1 MASIEQIS
9 KAIDIAKREGEYE
22 VVLELAELLRQ
33 EVGKKGSGDAGFVE
47 NVLSGL
53 GAGAVG
59 MYESAALGGA
69 TLLEEEEELKARDKI
84 KRVAESFR
92 PEGGDKEALSYKLA
106 SGIGSI
112 GALLPTAFLGPAALP
127 VAGAIAGGAG
137 AGEASERAR
146 EFGATEEERSA
157 AALRGTAI
165 GLTEIA
171 PLGRIAKGLQIPGVQ
186 KVLDKLAPEDIS
198 GMGSRVRSAAA
209 TGVTEGAQEA
219 AAAIL
224 QNLNARGYDPEAE
237 LLNAGVLDEAT
248 IGGGAGAILQ
258 ALTDVLVKGRSRT
271 ADGGEA
277 PDITD
282 EEAVEI
288 AGLLPAP
295 SDDIVVS
302 PTGEAGT
309 RAQQEEASRARDEA
323 RREQEAEDQVAL
335 GDMPSA
341 DVRDRR
347 AQSEFERRQQ
357 EARDK
362 RGDTQEDLFAAELE
376 DAELAELEAIVADE
390 SSSAEDAEL
399 AEQILAGYGR
409 KKIAR
414 ERRKA
419 AEAADQEA
427 ISEQPDMVARAEE
440 EQLRDMDETAEIE
453 AMLAEDEA
461 QAARDAEEKRAIEQE
476 YAVLFEGTLDV
487 AEAEARDAAIAT
499 ENRAA
504 LAQLEAQV
512 KERKPKQTQQQ
523 QPLGGMQSRT
533 SAKRQGVTR
542 PATETGDESGLTT
555 AVDTERGR
563 DSVQDSPA
571 VVAGRETPEGARDT
585 APTDVA
591 GLDSPVEGTSPA
603 RAGEGTERGALT
615 LNQQDSVAA
624 GQVDF
629 ALSRDTAG
637 FPRGKNEEQ
646 QRKDYVAGF
655 RAGYKRSTNEV
666 QQPYGEVEGSDAF
679 QQGYFSGNR
688 ERSRPAAVETT
699 TPAVETTTPAVKPKA
714 KPKTDMQKKLE
725 AVGFTPSSTAE
736 APAAKTAP
744 PVRTINPDT
753 NKFRFNKS
761 DQFIGRHSALD
772 QDTAKLETLKDTDFP
787 RQVRK
792 DLTEGAKE
800 AQAQAKVV
808 QKYLNQFDTP
818 ADALINAVSEAGDPQ
833 SKKYRAYDE
842 TKETKPSGTLPTG
855 VDPLAE
861 NLQGTGGANA
871 QAVLS
876 WAKDNLSAET
886 NAQLDRQL
894 QVAKERATAAQKT
907 IDERGTK
914 AAEAQLVED
923 RKTRQE
929 QARNKKIEKASK
941 GKVQVIPDRK
951 KPKKKAE
958 KVVEET
964 PRAQRKLSKKE
975 QELATVAE
983 AVENVQGKAKT
994 ATKPPLTED
1003 MSPAQV
1009 SARVATD
1016 TVNFLAGG
1024 GKIDILN
1031 LELDPKVTVEAM
1043 ERLPKDVNALLKK
1056 GDLKGAL
1063 QSLAKSAKS
1072 KRVKQIARALA
1083 ENIGDTKIE
1092 LANEAAIKD
1101 RGYDIGDR
1109 SDVAGLFDPNINT
1122 VILNSNMPLTIH
1134 ALLHETTHAATINVL
1149 KNKSHPATKQL
1160 NKLYEDV
1167 KPYLDT
1173 AYGAKNLNE
1182 FVAEAFSNPD
1192 FQHKLAS
1199 INPKGQDI
1207 SALERFYRAVT
1218 NFVRRLIG
1226 MDTKPVGSA
1235 LDSADAAILTMLSPN
1250 INTIDAP
1257 AMNMVSTQDGVR
1269 KVMDD
1274 MTDIQKRVSAGSK
1287 RSFIEGATDF
1297 LNSGV
1302 KGTAKEVLLK
1312 LTGSQALGDVARNN
1326 GFGQLGI
1333 KLHAKFEEQRGAI
1346 ARADGKIEKVLEAYN
1361 KWAKKNV
1368 EQKQLLDNIIYSQEH
1383 GATIYQVDPTLTEA
1397 EAKKKYSGQTAL
1409 DDRNLFEVWKA
1420 NQEQWKK
1427 LGKGGRDQFT
1437 ALRAEY
1443 KRMHEDLISVIN
1455 REIDAIGDNTS
1466 SSTKAKIKKEMNER
1480 LLDSKTMDVYFP
1492 LIRQGNYKL
1501 SYSTRIADD
1510 NGNIRE
1516 EPVFLMFETKGERDS
1531 ALRTVQD
1538 DADTVEGTVESYNA
1552 DTRKSSWKSAPAG
1565 SFVADVLDVISASG
1579 QDKDAEMQEQVMRL
1593 FIESLPETSF
1603 AKSLQKRKNTL
1614 GYIQD
1619 AGLGMQVKGYD
1630 LGAQI
1635 EKMRYG
1641 GDIRA
1646 IERAIDEVYDKGAPK
1661 GVNEDTFGM
1670 VRDEMLERADFARRG
1685 AKNKDVEPY
1694 FQRANQ
1700 TAFIYTIGFNAS
1712 SALVNLSQI
1721 PLVVGPYLTS
1731 KFGAMESTAAL
1742 GRASK
1747 FVGASKISID
1757 EYYDIKEVST
1767 TDANGVVTRDDVY
1780 TLKPSQ
1786 EKKIRDTSA
1795 TKAEADAKIKHFN
1808 RMIPLVK
1815 MAKNRGQIHHS
1826 TIADQL
1832 GVNDVGRKKNKN
1844 PALRFLDGTSAL
1856 SAVMFN
1862 TAERFNRQTTVAAS
1876 YDLNLD
1882 KLDAMH
1888 KAEGDKKFYSAV
1900 QAKFIDVPSSS
1911 EARMELA
1918 AEEALYFAQETNGG
1932 SVLETAAGY
1941 SQQGIGRVAL
1951 MYKSYGLQ
1959 MYYTMLKSAKLASD
1973 NMFANDAEGK
1983 ELRNMAFKQML
1994 GIHMSALFFAGVQ
2007 GLPLYGAVTMIA
2019 DMFLDD
2025 EEDDART
2032 ITRKYLGEGWYKGAV
2047 TALTGT
2053 DVASRVSLSNLVLQ
2067 ENRFNKDPS
2076 LEESLGFYLGGPAL
2090 STGTRL
2096 KRAYDDLNS
2105 SEYGSFERGMESLMP
2120 AGITNLYRST
2130 VGRYARE
2137 GGIQSRRKD
2146 PIYDDMTV
2154 GDFAAQSLGFPP
2166 AEYTYRQEISAR
2178 NKGVEKAITSKR
2190 SMLTKKFYI
2199 AQRMGD
2205 HETMGEVLKDI
2216 IAHNNRHPT
2225 VAITP
2230 EQIMKSVKSHMATS
2244 AKMHNGVT
2252 VNPLMQHAIMVSNMQ
2267 YNKGY

>member
-9 KAIDIAKREGEYE
+9 RAIDLAYKDGDYE
-22 VVLELAELLRQ
+22 VVQELTLMLRQ

-112 GALLPTAFLGPAALP
+112 GALLPTALLGPAALP
-127 VAGAIAGGAG
+127 AAGVIAGGAG

-186 KVLDKLAPEDIS
+186 KVLDKLGPQAIS
-198 GMGSRVRSAAA
+198 GIGSRVRSAAA

-258 ALTDVLVKGRSRT
+258 ALTDVLVRGRART
-271 ADGGEA
+271 TDGGEA

-362 RGDTQEDLFAAELE
+362 RGDTQEDLFPVELE

-390 SSSAEDAEL
+390 NSSAEDAEL

-414 ERRKA
+414 ERKKA

-440 EQLRDMDETAEIE
+440 EQLRDMQETAEIE
-453 AMLAEDEA
+453 ALLAEDEA

-512 KERKPKQTQQQ
+512 KERGPKQTQQQ
-523 QPLGGMQSRT
+523 QPLGGMQSKT
-533 SAKRQGVTR
+533 AAKRQGVTR
-542 PATETGDESGLTT
+542 RAIETGDESGLTT
-555 AVDTERGR
+555 AVDTGRGR

-591 GLDSPVEGTSPA
+591 GLDSPVEGTSPT
-603 RAGEGTERGALT
+603 RAGERAKRGAL
-615 LNQQDSVAA
+615 
-624 GQVDF
+624 
-629 ALSRDTAG
+629 
-637 FPRGKNEEQ
+637 
-646 QRKDYVAGF
+646 
-655 RAGYKRSTNEV
+655 
-666 QQPYGEVEGSDAF
+666 
-679 QQGYFSGNR
+679 
-688 ERSRPAAVETT
+688 VETAMAT
-699 TPAVETTTPAVKPKA
+699 LMGKPPKA
-714 KPKTDMQKKLE
+714 KPKPTAPVDTSTQE
-725 AVGFTPSSTAE
+725 APTE

-753 NKFRFNKS
+753 NKFRFSKS
-761 DQFIGRHSALD
+761 DQFIGRHPALD
-772 QDTAKLETLKDTDFP
+772 QDTTKLETLKGTTFP

-833 SKKYRAYDE
+833 SKKYRTYDE
-842 TKETKPSGTLPTG
+842 AKETKPSGTLPTG

-886 NAQLDRQL
+886 NAQLDGQL

-923 RKTRQE
+923 RKARQE
-929 QARNKKIEKASK
+929 ESRNKKIEEASK
-941 GKVQVIPDRK
+941 GKVQVTPDRK

-964 PRAQRKLSKKE
+964 PRAQRKLSKEE

-983 AVENVQGKAKT
+983 AVEKVQGKAKT
-994 ATKPPLTED
+994 KPPITEE

-1009 SARVATD
+1009 SAKIAAD
-1016 TVNFLAGG
+1016 TQQFIAGG
-1024 GKIDILN
+1024 GKIDMLN
-1031 LELDPKVTVEAM
+1031 LELDPKEVAALVSDV
-1043 ERLPKDVNALLKK
+1043 PKDVNSLLKK

-1063 QSLAKSAKS
+1063 QSISKGASS
-1072 KRVKQIARALA
+1072 KRVKQIARALSQ
-1083 ENIGDTKIE
+1083 NLGD
-1092 LANEAAIKD
+1092 IKVEMRSNLEGVDD
-1101 RGYDIGDR
+1101 RVTV
-1109 SDVAGLFDPNINT
+1109 SSFDPNTNT
-1122 VILNSNMPLTIH
+1122 VMFDPSVPL
-1134 ALLHETTHAATINVL
+1134 TTHAVL
-1149 KNKSHPATKQL
+1149 HEVTHGAVANILNNKSHPATKQL
-1160 NKLYEDV
+1160 EKLYKDV
-1167 KPYLDT
+1167 MPYLDT
-1173 AYGAKNLNE
+1173 AYGAESLSE
-1182 FVAEAFSNPD
+1182 FVAEVFSNPD
-1192 FQHKLAS
+1192 FQRQLAS
-1199 INPKGQDI
+1199 INPKGEDI
-1207 SALERFYRAVT
+1207 SALQRFSRAVT

-1235 LDSADAAILTMLSPN
+1235 LDSADAAIMAMLSPN
-1250 INTIDAP
+1250 TETIDST
-1257 AMNMVSTQDGVR
+1257 AMDGVSTQDGVR

-1297 LNSGV
+1297 LNSDV

-1427 LGKGGRDQFT
+1427 LNKGGRDQFSE
-1437 ALRAEY
+1437 LRNTY

-1455 REIDAIGDNTS
+1455 REIDAIGDNTP

-1646 IERAIDEVYDKGAPK
+1646 VERAIDEVYDKGAPK
-1661 GVNEDTFGM
+1661 GVNEDTFGR

-1685 AKNKDVEPY
+1685 AKNKGTEPY

-1767 TDANGVVTRDDVY
+1767 TDKDGLVTRDDVY

-1862 TAERFNRQTTVAAS
+1862 AAERFNRQTTVAAS

-1888 KAEGDKKFYSAV
+1888 KAEGGKKFYSAV
-1900 QAKFIDVPSSS
+1900 QAKFVDVPSSS

-1959 MYYTMLKSAKLASD
+1959 MYYTMIKSAKLAAV
-1973 NMFANDAEGK
+1973 NMFAKDAEGK
-1983 ELRNMAFKQML
+1983 ELRNMALKQAMGVHL
-1994 GIHMSALFFAGVQ
+1994 SALFFAGVQ
-2007 GLPLYGAVTMIA
+2007 GLPLYGMVSMIWN
-2019 DMFLDD
+2019 MFLDN

-2053 DVASRVSLSNLVLQ
+2053 DVASRVSLSNLLLQ

-2096 KRAYDDLNS
+2096 KRAYDDFNS
-2105 SEYGSFERGMESLMP
+2105 DEYGSFERGMENLMP
-2120 AGITNLYRST
+2120 AGITNAYRST

-2137 GGIQSRRKD
+2137 GGIRSRRKD

-2154 GDFAAQSLGFPP
+2154 GDFAAQAFGFPP

-2178 NKGVEKAITSKR
+2178 NKGVEKAVTAKR
-2190 SMLTKKFYI
+2190 SMLTKKFYV

-2225 VAITP
+2225 VAVTP

>member
-1 MASIEQIS
+1 MASIEQLS
-9 KAIDIAKREGEYE
+9 KAIDLAYKDGEYE
-22 VVLELAELLRQ
+22 VVQELTLMLRQ
-33 EVGKKGSGDAGFVE
+33 EVAKQGSGDAGFVE

-112 GALLPTAFLGPAALP
+112 GALLPTALLGPAALP
-127 VAGAIAGGAG
+127 AAGVIAGGAG

-186 KVLDKLAPEDIS
+186 KVLDKLGPQAIS
-198 GMGSRVRSAAA
+198 GIGSRVRSAAA

-258 ALTDVLVKGRSRT
+258 ALTDVLVRGRART
-271 ADGGEA
+271 TDGGEA

-323 RREQEAEDQVAL
+323 RREQEAEAQIAL

-347 AQSEFERRQQ
+347 TQAEFERRQQ

-362 RGDTQEDLFAAELE
+362 RKDTQEDLFPAELE
-376 DAELAELEAIVADE
+376 DAELAELEAVIADE
-390 SSSAEDAEL
+390 NSSAEDVEL

-414 ERRKA
+414 ERKKA

-440 EQLRDMDETAEIE
+440 EQLRDMQETAEVE
-453 AMLAEDEA
+453 ALLAEDEA

-512 KERKPKQTQQQ
+512 KERTPKQTQQQ
-523 QPLGGMQSRT
+523 QPLGGMQSKT
-533 SAKRQGVTR
+533 AAKRQGVTR
-542 PATETGDESGLTT
+542 RAIETGDESGLTT
-555 AVDTERGR
+555 AVDTGRGR

-591 GLDSPVEGTSPA
+591 GLDSPVEGTSPT
-603 RAGEGTERGALT
+603 RAGERTKRGAL
-615 LNQQDSVAA
+615 
-624 GQVDF
+624 
-629 ALSRDTAG
+629 
-637 FPRGKNEEQ
+637 
-646 QRKDYVAGF
+646 
-655 RAGYKRSTNEV
+655 
-666 QQPYGEVEGSDAF
+666 
-679 QQGYFSGNR
+679 
-688 ERSRPAAVETT
+688 VETAMAT
-699 TPAVETTTPAVKPKA
+699 LMGKPPKVEAKP

-725 AVGFTPSSTAE
+725 AVGFTPSSTTE

-753 NKFRFNKS
+753 NKFRFSKS
-761 DQFIGRHSALD
+761 DQFIGRHPALD
-772 QDTAKLETLKDTDFP
+772 QDTAKLETLKGTTFP

-833 SKKYRAYDE
+833 SKKYRTYDE
-842 TKETKPSGTLPTG
+842 AKETKPSGTLPTG

-907 IDERGTK
+907 IDERSTK

-923 RKTRQE
+923 RKARQE
-929 QARNKKIEKASK
+929 ESRNKKIEEASK
-941 GKVQVIPDRK
+941 GKVQVTPDRK

-983 AVENVQGKAKT
+983 AVEKVQGKAKT

-1009 SARVATD
+1009 SARVAAD

-1043 ERLPKDVNALLKK
+1043 ERLPKDVSALLKK

-1083 ENIGDTKIE
+1083 ENTGDTKIE

-1101 RGYDIGDR
+1101 KGYDIGDR
-1109 SDVAGLFDPNINT
+1109 SDVAGLFDPKINT

-1160 NKLYEDV
+1160 NNLYEDV

-1274 MTDIQKRVSAGSK
+1274 MTDIQKRVSTGSK

-1302 KGTAKEVLLK
+1302 KGTAKEVFLK

-1346 ARADGKIEKVLEAYN
+1346 ARADGKIENVLEAYN

-1427 LGKGGRDQFT
+1427 LNKGGRDQFT

-1443 KRMHEDLISVIN
+1443 KRMHEDLIAVIN
-1455 REIDAIGDNTS
+1455 REIDAIGDNTPR
-1466 SSTKAKIKKEMNER
+1466 STKAKIKKEMNER

-1646 IERAIDEVYDKGAPK
+1646 IERAIDEVYDKGTPE

-1670 VRDEMLERADFARRG
+1670 VRDEMLNRADFARRG
-1685 AKNKDVEPY
+1685 AKNKGTEPY

-1844 PALRFLDGTSAL
+1844 RALRFLDGTSAL

-1862 TAERFNRQTTVAAS
+1862 AAERFNRQTTVAAS

-1900 QAKFIDVPSSS
+1900 QAKFVDVPSSS

-1983 ELRNMAFKQML
+1983 QLRNMAFKQML

-2096 KRAYDDLNS
+2096 KRAYDDFNS
-2105 SEYGSFERGMESLMP
+2105 SEYGSFERGMENLMP

-2154 GDFAAQSLGFPP
+2154 GDFAAQAFGFPP

-2225 VAITP
+2225 VAVTP
-2230 EQIMKSVKSHMATS
+2230 EQISKSVKSHMATS

-2252 VNPLMQHAIMVSNMQ
+2252 INPLMQHAIMVSNME

>member
-9 KAIDIAKREGEYE
+9 RAIDLAYKDGDYE
-22 VVLELAELLRQ
+22 VVQELTLMLRQ
-33 EVGKKGSGDAGFVE
+33 EVAKKDRGDAGFVE

-112 GALLPTAFLGPAALP
+112 GALLPTALLGPAALP
-127 VAGAIAGGAG
+127 VAGVIAGGAG

-186 KVLDKLAPEDIS
+186 KVLDKLGPQAIS

-224 QNLNARGYDPEAE
+224 QNLNARGYDAEAE

-258 ALTDVLVKGRSRT
+258 VFADTIAGRRGGRSVSTEGVERV
-271 ADGGEA
+271 D
-277 PDITD
+277 DKSD
-282 EEAVEI
+282 EQAIEEVF
-288 AGLLPAP
+288 GLPALP
-295 SDDIVVS
+295 KTVDIPMPDGSLRENVPIDD
-302 PTGEAGT
+302 PEAQAFL
-309 RAQQEEASRARDEA
+309 RAQKMQSEAETEQFEAEQGTAA
-323 RREQEAEDQVAL
+323 RR
-335 GDMPSA
+335 
-341 DVRDRR
+341 
-347 AQSEFERRQQ
+347 
-357 EARDK
+357 K
-362 RGDTQEDLFAAELE
+362 T
-376 DAELAELEAIVADE
+376 ELEAVREAQGRDQGLA
-390 SSSAEDAEL
+390 SLVKDDAAEQARRQTGDLFPLEKATAEREAARVTARGPDGMTDAEVDDAL
-399 AEQILAGYGR
+399 AEQ
-409 KKIAR
+409 
-414 ERRKA
+414 A
-419 AEAADQEA
+419 AEEERVARLEDDDQ
-427 ISEQPDMVARAEE
+427 IKEQPDMVARAED
-440 EQLRDMDETAEIE
+440 EQIRDMEETAEIE

-533 SAKRQGVTR
+533 AAKRQGVTR
-542 PATETGDESGLTT
+542 RAIETGDESGLTT
-555 AVDTERGR
+555 AVDTGRGR

-603 RAGEGTERGALT
+603 RAGEGTKRGALT
-615 LNQQDSVAA
+615 LKQQDSVAA

-655 RAGYKRSTNEV
+655 RAGYKRSANEV

-699 TPAVETTTPAVKPKA
+699 TPAVETTTPAVETTTPAVETTTPAVETTAPAVKPKA

-886 NAQLDRQL
+886 NVQLDRQL

-975 QELATVAE
+975 QELATIAE

-1016 TVNFLAGG
+1016 TANFLAGG

-1043 ERLPKDVNALLKK
+1043 ERLPKDVSALLKK

-1083 ENIGDTKIE
+1083 ENTGDTKIE

-1101 RGYDIGDR
+1101 KGYDIGDR
-1109 SDVAGLFDPNINT
+1109 SDVAGLFDPKINT

-1274 MTDIQKRVSAGSK
+1274 MTDIQKRVSTGSK

-1333 KLHAKFEEQRGAI
+1333 KLHAKFERTARG
-1346 ARADGKIEKVLEAYN
+1346 Y
-1361 KWAKKNV
+1361 
-1368 EQKQLLDNIIYSQEH
+1368 
-1383 GATIYQVDPTLTEA
+1383 
-1397 EAKKKYSGQTAL
+1397 
-1409 DDRNLFEVWKA
+1409 
-1420 NQEQWKK
+1420 
-1427 LGKGGRDQFT
+1427 
-1437 ALRAEY
+1437 
-1443 KRMHEDLISVIN
+1443 
-1455 REIDAIGDNTS
+1455 
-1466 SSTKAKIKKEMNER
+1466 
-1480 LLDSKTMDVYFP
+1480 
-1492 LIRQGNYKL
+1492 
-1501 SYSTRIADD
+1501 
-1510 NGNIRE
+1510 
-1516 EPVFLMFETKGERDS
+1516 
-1531 ALRTVQD
+1531 
-1538 DADTVEGTVESYNA
+1538 
-1552 DTRKSSWKSAPAG
+1552 RKS
-1565 SFVADVLDVISASG
+1565 
-1579 QDKDAEMQEQVMRL
+1579 
-1593 FIESLPETSF
+1593 
-1603 AKSLQKRKNTL
+1603 
-1614 GYIQD
+1614 
-1619 AGLGMQVKGYD
+1619 
-1630 LGAQI
+1630 
-1635 EKMRYG
+1635 
-1641 GDIRA
+1641 
-1646 IERAIDEVYDKGAPK
+1646 
-1661 GVNEDTFGM
+1661 
-1670 VRDEMLERADFARRG
+1670 
-1685 AKNKDVEPY
+1685 
-1694 FQRANQ
+1694 
-1700 TAFIYTIGFNAS
+1700 
-1712 SALVNLSQI
+1712 
-1721 PLVVGPYLTS
+1721 
-1731 KFGAMESTAAL
+1731 
-1742 GRASK
+1742 
-1747 FVGASKISID
+1747 
-1757 EYYDIKEVST
+1757 
-1767 TDANGVVTRDDVY
+1767 
-1780 TLKPSQ
+1780 
-1786 EKKIRDTSA
+1786 
-1795 TKAEADAKIKHFN
+1795 
-1808 RMIPLVK
+1808 
-1815 MAKNRGQIHHS
+1815 
-1826 TIADQL
+1826 
-1832 GVNDVGRKKNKN
+1832 
-1844 PALRFLDGTSAL
+1844 
-1856 SAVMFN
+1856 
-1862 TAERFNRQTTVAAS
+1862 
-1876 YDLNLD
+1876 
-1882 KLDAMH
+1882 
-1888 KAEGDKKFYSAV
+1888 
-1900 QAKFIDVPSSS
+1900 
-1911 EARMELA
+1911 
-1918 AEEALYFAQETNGG
+1918 
-1932 SVLETAAGY
+1932 
-1941 SQQGIGRVAL
+1941 
-1951 MYKSYGLQ
+1951 
-1959 MYYTMLKSAKLASD
+1959 
-1973 NMFANDAEGK
+1973 
-1983 ELRNMAFKQML
+1983 
-1994 GIHMSALFFAGVQ
+1994 
-2007 GLPLYGAVTMIA
+2007 
-2019 DMFLDD
+2019 
-2025 EEDDART
+2025 
-2032 ITRKYLGEGWYKGAV
+2032 GW
-2047 TALTGT
+2047 
-2053 DVASRVSLSNLVLQ
+2053 
-2067 ENRFNKDPS
+2067 
-2076 LEESLGFYLGGPAL
+2076 
-2090 STGTRL
+2090 
-2096 KRAYDDLNS
+2096 
-2105 SEYGSFERGMESLMP
+2105 
-2120 AGITNLYRST
+2120 
-2130 VGRYARE
+2130 
-2137 GGIQSRRKD
+2137 
-2146 PIYDDMTV
+2146 
-2154 GDFAAQSLGFPP
+2154 
-2166 AEYTYRQEISAR
+2166 
-2178 NKGVEKAITSKR
+2178 
-2190 SMLTKKFYI
+2190 
-2199 AQRMGD
+2199 
-2205 HETMGEVLKDI
+2205 
-2216 IAHNNRHPT
+2216 
-2225 VAITP
+2225 
-2230 EQIMKSVKSHMATS
+2230 
-2244 AKMHNGVT
+2244 
-2252 VNPLMQHAIMVSNMQ
+2252 
-2267 YNKGY
+2267 

>member
-9 KAIDIAKREGEYE
+9 RAIDLAYKDGDYE
-22 VVLELAELLRQ
+22 VVQELTLMLRQ
-33 EVGKKGSGDAGFVE
+33 EVAKKDRGDAGFVE

-69 TLLEEEEELKARDKI
+69 ALFEEEAEDKARDKI

-112 GALLPTAFLGPAALP
+112 GALLPTALLGPAALP
-127 VAGAIAGGAG
+127 VAGVIAGGAG

-186 KVLDKLAPEDIS
+186 KVLDKLGPQAIS

-390 SSSAEDAEL
+390 NSSAEDAEL

-427 ISEQPDMVARAEE
+427 ISEQPDMVARAED
-440 EQLRDMDETAEIE
+440 EQIRDMEETAEIE

-487 AEAEARDAAIAT
+487 AEAEARDAAVAT

-523 QPLGGMQSRT
+523 QPLGGMQSKT
-533 SAKRQGVTR
+533 AAKRQGVTR
-542 PATETGDESGLTT
+542 RAIETGDESGLTT

-603 RAGEGTERGALT
+603 RAGKGTKRGALARQKAT
-615 LNQQDSVAA
+615 AKAVAELKGIPVKEA
-624 GQVDF
+624 
-629 ALSRDTAG
+629 
-637 FPRGKNEEQ
+637 EQ
-646 QRKDYVAGF
+646 QVSGKQPDAQAKALLAQANIPVKGEAQVSVSPTVAQ
-655 RAGYKRSTNEV
+655 T
-666 QQPYGEVEGSDAF
+666 
-679 QQGYFSGNR
+679 
-688 ERSRPAAVETT
+688 
-699 TPAVETTTPAVKPKA
+699 VKKLTGKKLPTA
-714 KPKTDMQKKLE
+714 KTDMQKKPE
-725 AVGFTPSSTAE
+725 EVGFTPSSTAE

-753 NKFRFNKS
+753 NKFKFNKS

-772 QDTAKLETLKDTDFP
+772 QDTSKLETLKGTTFP

-800 AQAQAKVV
+800 TQAQAKVV

-833 SKKYRAYDE
+833 SKKYRVYDE
-842 TKETKPSGTLPTG
+842 AKETKPSGTLPTG

-975 QELATVAE
+975 QELATIAE

-994 ATKPPLTED
+994 ATTPPLAED

-1009 SARVATD
+1009 SARIATD

-1043 ERLPKDVNALLKK
+1043 ERLPKDVSALLKK

-1083 ENIGDTKIE
+1083 ENTGDTKIE

-1101 RGYDIGDR
+1101 KGYDIGDR
-1109 SDVAGLFDPNINT
+1109 SDVAGLFDPKINT

-1274 MTDIQKRVSAGSK
+1274 MTDIQKRVSTGSK

-1427 LGKGGRDQFT
+1427 LNKGGRDQFT

-1455 REIDAIGDNTS
+1455 REIDAIGDNTP

-1661 GVNEDTFGM
+1661 GVNGDTFGR

-1685 AKNKDVEPY
+1685 AKNKGTEPY

-1844 PALRFLDGTSAL
+1844 PALRFLDSTSAL

-1862 TAERFNRQTTVAAS
+1862 AAERFNRQTTVAAS

-1900 QAKFIDVPSSS
+1900 QAKFVDVPSSS

-1994 GIHMSALFFAGVQ
+1994 GTHMSALFFAGVQ

-2096 KRAYDDLNS
+2096 KRAYDDFNS

-2154 GDFAAQSLGFPP
+2154 GDFAAQAFGFPP

-2225 VAITP
+2225 VAVTP

>member
-1 MASIEQIS
+1 MATIQQLKDAVVRARAANDVESVQYLQEQIDKS
-9 KAIDIAKREGEYE
+9 TRRLEQTYGPLAK
-22 VVLELAELLRQ
+22 
-33 EVGKKGSGDAGFVE
+33 KDSDDAGFIE

-186 KVLDKLAPEDIS
+186 KVLDKLGPQAIS

-347 AQSEFERRQQ
+347 TQSEFERRQQ

-427 ISEQPDMVARAEE
+427 ISEQPDMVARAED
-440 EQLRDMDETAEIE
+440 EQTRDMVETAEIE

-523 QPLGGMQSRT
+523 QPLGGMQSKT
-533 SAKRQGVTR
+533 AAKRQGVTR
-542 PATETGDESGLTT
+542 RAIETGDESGLTT
-555 AVDTERGR
+555 AVDTGRGR

-603 RAGEGTERGALT
+603 GAGKGTKRGALARQKAAAKAVAELKNT
-615 LNQQDSVAA
+615 PVKEAKQQVS
-624 GQVDF
+624 
-629 ALSRDTAG
+629 
-637 FPRGKNEEQ
+637 GKQLDAQANI
-646 QRKDYVAGF
+646 
-655 RAGYKRSTNEV
+655 
-666 QQPYGEVEGSDAF
+666 PVEGEAQVTFVSPTVA
-679 QQGYFSGNR
+679 QT
-688 ERSRPAAVETT
+688 V
-699 TPAVETTTPAVKPKA
+699 
-714 KPKTDMQKKLE
+714 KKLT
-725 AVGFTPSSTAE
+725 GKKLPTAKTETKATVE

-744 PVRTINPDT
+744 PVRTLNPDT
-753 NKFRFNKS
+753 NKFKFKDSDRFITPHK
-761 DQFIGRHSALD
+761 ALD
-772 QDTAKLETLKDTDFP
+772 QDMQRLDTLAKTKFGPRRTDVDFTDAAIAG
-787 RQVRK
+787 R
-792 DLTEGAKE
+792 T
-800 AQAQAKVV
+800 QAKAVG
-808 QKYLNQFDTP
+808 KYLDQFDTP
-818 ADALINAVSEAGDPQ
+818 ADALINAVSEVSDPEN
-833 SKKYRAYDE
+833 KAYREPNEA
-842 TKETKPSGTLPTG
+842 KEKKPSGTLPTG
-855 VDPLAE
+855 KDPLAK
-861 NLQGTGGANA
+861 NLAGTGGANA

-886 NAQLDRQL
+886 NAQLDSRL
-894 QVAKERATAAQKT
+894 ESAKTRIAKSEKT

-929 QARNKKIEKASK
+929 QTRNKKIEEASK
-941 GKVQVIPDRK
+941 GKVQVTPDRK

-983 AVENVQGKAKT
+983 AVEKVQGKTKT
-994 ATKPPLTED
+994 KTPLTEE

-1009 SARVATD
+1009 SAKIAAD
-1016 TVNFLAGG
+1016 TQQFIAGG
-1024 GKIDILN
+1024 GKVDILN
-1031 LELDPKVTVEAM
+1031 LELDPEVTVEAM
-1043 ERLPKDVNALLKK
+1043 ERLPKDVSALLKK

-1083 ENIGDTKIE
+1083 ENTGDTKIE

-1101 RGYDIGDR
+1101 KGYDIGDR
-1109 SDVAGLFDPNINT
+1109 SDVAGLFDPKINT

-1173 AYGAKNLNE
+1173 AYGTENLNE

-1287 RSFIEGATDF
+1287 RAYIERATDF
-1297 LNSGV
+1297 LDNTRIEN
-1302 KGTAKEVLLK
+1302 TAKEVWLK

-1326 GFGQLGI
+1326 GYGQLGLD
-1333 KLHAKFEEQRGAI
+1333 LHAKFEEQRANI
-1346 ARADGKIEKVLEAYN
+1346 QKSDEKINKVLKAYN
-1361 KWAKKNV
+1361 KWANKNL
-1368 EQKQLLDNIIYSQEH
+1368 EQKQLLDNIIYSQAH

-1397 EAKKKYSGQTAL
+1397 EAKKKYSEQTAL

-1427 LGKGGRDQFT
+1427 LNKGGRDQFSE
-1437 ALRAEY
+1437 LRNTY
-1443 KRMHEDLISVIN
+1443 KRMHEDLVTVIN
-1455 REIDAIGDNTS
+1455 REIDEIGDGTDNAS
-1466 SSTKAKIKKEMNER
+1466 KVKLKKQMNER
-1480 LLDSKTMDVYFP
+1480 LIASNTMDVYFP
-1492 LIRQGNYKL
+1492 LVRQGNYKL
-1501 SYSTRIADD
+1501 AYTTRIPNKD
-1510 NGNIRE
+1510 GTFRE
-1516 EPVFLMFETKGERDS
+1516 ESVFLMFETEGARDS
-1531 ALRTVQD
+1531 AAKEVKNDAFTVTD
-1538 DADTVEGTVESYNA
+1538 TVESYDG
-1552 DTRKSSWKSAPAG
+1552 DTTPSSYRSPPAG
-1565 SFVADVLDVISASG
+1565 SFVADILDVISASG
-1579 QDKDAEMQEQVMRL
+1579 KDPKNEMQEQVMRL
-1593 FIESLPETSF
+1593 FIETLPETSF
-1603 AKSLQKRKNTL
+1603 AKSLQRRKNTL

-1635 EKMRYG
+1635 VKMRSG

-1646 IERAIDEVYDKGAPK
+1646 IEKAIDEVYSEGAPK
-1661 GVNEDTFGM
+1661 GVNKQTFKELKKEL
-1670 VRDEMLERADFARRG
+1670 DARAKFAREG
-1685 AKNKDVEPY
+1685 AKNKGTEPY

-1721 PLVVGPYLTS
+1721 PLVVAPYLTS

-1747 FVGASKISID
+1747 FVGASNISID

-1767 TDANGVVTRDDVY
+1767 TDKDGLVTRDDVY

-1795 TKAEADAKIKHFN
+1795 TKEKADAKIKHFN
-1808 RMIPLVK
+1808 RMIPIVK
-1815 MAKNRGQIHHS
+1815 LGRNRGQIHHS
-1826 TIADQL
+1826 TMADHL
-1832 GVNDVGRKKNKN
+1832 GMDDVGRQKNKN
-1844 PALRFLDGTSAL
+1844 RALRFLDYTSVL
-1856 SAVMFN
+1856 SAGMFN
-1862 TAERFNRQTTVAAS
+1862 AAERFNRQTTVVAS

-1888 KAEGDKKFYSAV
+1888 EAKGDKKFYSAA

-1918 AEEALYFAQETNGG
+1918 AKEALYFAQETNGG

-1959 MYYTMLKSAKLASD
+1959 MYYTMIKSGKLFID
-1973 NMFANDAEGK
+1973 NVGGKDAESK
-1983 ELRNMAFKQML
+1983 ELAAMAFKQAVGVHL
-1994 GIHMSALFFAGVQ
+1994 SALFFAGVQ

-2019 DMFLDD
+2019 NMFLDD

-2032 ITRKYLGEGWYKGAV
+2032 ITRKALGEGWYKGAL

-2053 DVASRVSLSNLVLQ
+2053 DVASRVGLSNLLLQ

-2096 KRAYDDLNS
+2096 KRAYDDFNS
-2105 SEYGSFERGMESLMP
+2105 DEYGSFERGMESLMP
-2120 AGITNLYRST
+2120 AGLTNLYRST

-2178 NKGVEKAITSKR
+2178 NKGIEKAITSKR

-2205 HETMGEVLKDI
+2205 HETMMEVLKDI
-2216 IAHNNRHPT
+2216 AAHNSRHPT
-2225 VAITP
+2225 VAISP
-2230 EQIMKSVKSHMATS
+2230 EQISKSVKSHMATS

-2252 VNPLMQHAIMVSNMQ
+2252 VNPIMQHAIMVSNMQ

>member
-127 VAGAIAGGAG
+127 VAGVIAGGAG

-198 GMGSRVRSAAA
+198 GISSRVRSAAA

-258 ALTDVLVKGRSRT
+258 VFADTIAGRRGGRSVST
-271 ADGGEA
+271 EGVEEVD
-277 PDITD
+277 DKSD
-282 EEAVEI
+282 EQAIEEVF
-288 AGLLPAP
+288 GLPALP
-295 SDDIVVS
+295 KTVDIPMPDGSLRENVPIDD
-302 PTGEAGT
+302 PEAQAFL
-309 RAQQEEASRARDEA
+309 RAQKMQSEAETGQFKAEQGTAA
-323 RREQEAEDQVAL
+323 RR
-335 GDMPSA
+335 
-341 DVRDRR
+341 
-347 AQSEFERRQQ
+347 
-357 EARDK
+357 K
-362 RGDTQEDLFAAELE
+362 T
-376 DAELAELEAIVADE
+376 ELEAVREAQGRDQGLASLVKDDAAEQARRQTGDLFPLEKATAEREAARVAARGPE
-390 SSSAEDAEL
+390 GMTDAEVDDAL
-399 AEQILAGYGR
+399 AEQ
-409 KKIAR
+409 
-414 ERRKA
+414 A
-419 AEAADQEA
+419 AEEERVARLEDDDQ
-427 ISEQPDMVARAEE
+427 IKEQPDMVARAED
-440 EQLRDMDETAEIE
+440 EQIRDMEETAEIE

-603 RAGEGTERGALT
+603 GAGKGTKRGALARQKAT
-615 LNQQDSVAA
+615 AKAVAELKGISVKEA
-624 GQVDF
+624 
-629 ALSRDTAG
+629 
-637 FPRGKNEEQ
+637 EQ
-646 QRKDYVAGF
+646 QVSGK
-655 RAGYKRSTNEV
+655 
-666 QQPYGEVEGSDAF
+666 QPDAQAKALLAQANIPVEGEAQSSVSPTVA
-679 QQGYFSGNR
+679 Q
-688 ERSRPAAVETT
+688 T
-699 TPAVETTTPAVKPKA
+699 VKKLTGKKLPTA
-714 KPKTDMQKKLE
+714 KTDMQNKLE

-753 NKFRFNKS
+753 NKFKFKDSDRFITPHK
-761 DQFIGRHSALD
+761 ALD
-772 QDTAKLETLKDTDFP
+772 QDMQRLDTLAKTKFGPRRTDVDFTDAAIAG
-787 RQVRK
+787 R
-792 DLTEGAKE
+792 T
-800 AQAQAKVV
+800 QAKAVG
-808 QKYLNQFDTP
+808 KYLDQFDTP
-818 ADALINAVSEAGDPQ
+818 ADALINAVSEVSDPEN
-833 SKKYRAYDE
+833 KAYREPNEA
-842 TKETKPSGTLPTG
+842 KEKKPSGTLPTG
-855 VDPLAE
+855 KDPLAK
-861 NLQGTGGANA
+861 NLAGTGGANA

-886 NAQLDRQL
+886 NAQLDSRL
-894 QVAKERATAAQKT
+894 ESAKTRIAKSEKT

-1009 SARVATD
+1009 SARVAAD

-1043 ERLPKDVNALLKK
+1043 ERLPKDVSALLKK

-1083 ENIGDTKIE
+1083 ENTGDTKIE

-1101 RGYDIGDR
+1101 KGYDIGDR
-1109 SDVAGLFDPNINT
+1109 SDVAGLFDPKINT

-1269 KVMDD
+1269 KIMDD

-1287 RSFIEGATDF
+1287 GSFIEGATDF

-1427 LGKGGRDQFT
+1427 LNKGGRDQFT

-1455 REIDAIGDNTS
+1455 REIDAIGDNTP

-1579 QDKDAEMQEQVMRL
+1579 QDTDAKMQEQVMRL

-1670 VRDEMLERADFARRG
+1670 VRDEMLKRADFARRG

-1786 EKKIRDTSA
+1786 EKKIRDTSVD
-1795 TKAEADAKIKHFN
+1795 KEKADAKIEHFN
-1808 RMIPLVK
+1808 RMIPIVK

-1832 GVNDVGRKKNKN
+1832 GVNDVGRQKNKN
-1844 PALRFLDGTSAL
+1844 RALRFLDGTSAL

-1862 TAERFNRQTTVAAS
+1862 AAERFNRQTTVVAS
-1876 YDLNLD
+1876 YDLTLD

-1888 KAEGDKKFYSAV
+1888 EAKGDKKFYSAS

-1911 EARMELA
+1911 EARMDLA

-2230 EQIMKSVKSHMATS
+2230 EQISKSVKSHMATS

>member
-1 MASIEQIS
+1 MATLKELDFALGNARAARDAEAVRILSEE
-9 KAIDIAKREGEYE
+9 IAKVERQYPQLRAAMERE
-22 VVLELAELLRQ
+22 
-33 EVGKKGSGDAGFVE
+33 GSGDAGFVE

-112 GALLPTAFLGPAALP
+112 GALLPTALLGPAALP
-127 VAGAIAGGAG
+127 AAGVIAGGAG

-186 KVLDKLAPEDIS
+186 KVLDKLGPQAIS
-198 GMGSRVRSAAA
+198 GIGSRVRSAAA

-258 ALTDVLVKGRSRT
+258 ALTDVLVRGRART
-271 ADGGEA
+271 TDGGEA

-323 RREQEAEDQVAL
+323 RREQEAEDRVAL

-347 AQSEFERRQQ
+347 TQSEFERRQQ

-362 RGDTQEDLFAAELE
+362 RKDTQEDLFPAELE

-390 SSSAEDAEL
+390 NSSAEDAEL

-414 ERRKA
+414 ERKKA

-440 EQLRDMDETAEIE
+440 EQLRDMQETAEIE
-453 AMLAEDEA
+453 ALLAEDEA

-512 KERKPKQTQQQ
+512 KERGPKQTQQQ
-523 QPLGGMQSRT
+523 QPLGGMQSKT
-533 SAKRQGVTR
+533 AAKRQGVTR
-542 PATETGDESGLTT
+542 RAIETGDESGLTT
-555 AVDTERGR
+555 AVDTGRGR

-571 VVAGRETPEGARDT
+571 VVAGRETPEGARDI

-591 GLDSPVEGTSPA
+591 GLDSPVEGTSPT
-603 RAGEGTERGALT
+603 RAGERAKRGAL
-615 LNQQDSVAA
+615 
-624 GQVDF
+624 
-629 ALSRDTAG
+629 
-637 FPRGKNEEQ
+637 
-646 QRKDYVAGF
+646 
-655 RAGYKRSTNEV
+655 
-666 QQPYGEVEGSDAF
+666 
-679 QQGYFSGNR
+679 
-688 ERSRPAAVETT
+688 VETAMAT
-699 TPAVETTTPAVKPKA
+699 LMGKPPKAKA
-714 KPKTDMQKKLE
+714 KPKPTAPVD
-725 AVGFTPSSTAE
+725 TSTQE
-736 APAAKTAP
+736 APTEAPSAKTAP
-744 PVRTINPDT
+744 PVRTINPST
-753 NKFRFNKS
+753 NKFRFKNS
-761 DQFIGRHSALD
+761 NRFITPHKALD
-772 QDTAKLETLKDTDFP
+772 QDMQRLDTLAKTKFGQRRTDVDFTDAAIAG
-787 RQVRK
+787 R
-792 DLTEGAKE
+792 T
-800 AQAQAKVV
+800 QAKAVG
-808 QKYLNQFDTP
+808 KYLNQFDTP
-818 ADALINAVSEAGDPQ
+818 ADALINAVSEVSDPENKAY
-833 SKKYRAYDE
+833 KKPNEANE
-842 TKETKPSGTLPTG
+842 KEPSGTLPIG
-855 VDPLAE
+855 EDPLAE
-861 NLQGTGGANA
+861 NLAGTGGANA
-871 QAVLS
+871 QAVLT
-876 WAKDNLSAET
+876 WVKDNLSAET
-886 NAQLDRQL
+886 NAQLDSRL
-894 QVAKERATAAQKT
+894 ESAKTRMTKSEKT

-923 RKTRQE
+923 RKARQE
-929 QARNKKIEKASK
+929 ESRNKKIEEASK
-941 GKVQVIPDRK
+941 GKVQVTPARK

-964 PRAQRKLSKKE
+964 PRAQRKLSKEE

-983 AVENVQGKAKT
+983 AVEKVQGKAKT
-994 ATKPPLTED
+994 KPPFTEE
-1003 MSPAQV
+1003 MPRAQLR
-1009 SARVATD
+1009 AKIAAD
-1016 TVNFLAGG
+1016 TQQFIAGG

-1031 LELDPKVTVEAM
+1031 LELSPKEVSALVSDV
-1043 ERLPKDVNALLKK
+1043 PKDVNALLKK

-1063 QSLAKSAKS
+1063 QSIAKGASS
-1072 KRVKQIARALA
+1072 NRVKQIARALSQ
-1083 ENIGDTKIE
+1083 NLGD
-1092 LANEAAIKD
+1092 IKVEMRSNLEGFDD
-1101 RGYDIGDR
+1101 RVTV
-1109 SDVAGLFDPNINT
+1109 SSFDPNTNT
-1122 VILNSNMPLTIH
+1122 VMFDPSVPL
-1134 ALLHETTHAATINVL
+1134 TTHAVL
-1149 KNKSHPATKQL
+1149 HEVTHGAVANILNNKSHPATKQL
-1160 NKLYEDV
+1160 EKLYKDV
-1167 KPYLDT
+1167 MPYLDT
-1173 AYGAKNLNE
+1173 AYGAESVSE
-1182 FVAEAFSNPD
+1182 FVAEVFSNPD
-1192 FQHKLAS
+1192 FQHQLAA
-1199 INPKGQDI
+1199 INPKGEDI
-1207 SALERFYRAVT
+1207 SALQRFFRAVT

-1235 LDSADAAILTMLSPN
+1235 LDSADAAIMAMLSPN
-1250 INTIDAP
+1250 TETIDST
-1257 AMNMVSTQDGVR
+1257 AMDGVSTQDGVR

-1274 MTDIQKRVSAGSK
+1274 MTDIQKRVSSGSK
-1287 RSFIEGATDF
+1287 RTYIESATDF
-1297 LNSGV
+1297 LGNTRIEN
-1302 KGTAKEVLLK
+1302 TAKEVWLK

-1326 GFGQLGI
+1326 GYGQLGLD
-1333 KLHAKFEEQRGAI
+1333 LHAKFEEQRANI
-1346 ARADGKIEKVLEAYN
+1346 QKSDEKINKVLKAYN
-1361 KWAKKNV
+1361 KWAKKNL

-1427 LGKGGRDQFT
+1427 LNKGGRDQFSE
-1437 ALRAEY
+1437 LRNTY
-1443 KRMHEDLISVIN
+1443 KRMHEDLVTVIN
-1455 REIDAIGDNTS
+1455 REIDEIGDGKDNAS
-1466 SSTKAKIKKEMNER
+1466 KVKLKKQMNER
-1480 LLDSKTMDVYFP
+1480 LIASNTMDVYFP
-1492 LIRQGNYKL
+1492 LVRQGNYKL
-1501 SYSTRIADD
+1501 AYTTRIPNKD
-1510 NGNIRE
+1510 GTFRE
-1516 EPVFLMFETKGERDS
+1516 EAVFLMFETEGARDS
-1531 ALRTVQD
+1531 AAKEVKSDALTVTD
-1538 DADTVEGTVESYNA
+1538 TVESYDG
-1552 DTRKSSWKSAPAG
+1552 DTTPSSYRSPPAG
-1565 SFVADVLDVISASG
+1565 SFVADILDVISASG
-1579 QDKDAEMQEQVMRL
+1579 KDPKNEMQEQVMRL
-1593 FIESLPETSF
+1593 FIETLPETSF
-1603 AKSLQKRKNTL
+1603 AKSLQRRKNTL

-1635 EKMRYG
+1635 VKMRSG

-1646 IERAIDEVYDKGAPK
+1646 IEKAIDEVYSEGAPK
-1661 GVNEDTFGM
+1661 GVNKQTFKELKKEL
-1670 VRDEMLERADFARRG
+1670 DARAKFAREG
-1685 AKNKDVEPY
+1685 AKNKGTEPY

-1721 PLVVGPYLTS
+1721 PLVVAPYLTS

-1747 FVGASKISID
+1747 FVGSSNISID

-1767 TDANGVVTRDDVY
+1767 TDKDGLVTREDVY

-1786 EKKIRDTSA
+1786 EKKIRDTSVD
-1795 TKAEADAKIKHFN
+1795 KEKADAKIKHFN
-1808 RMIPLVK
+1808 RMIPIVK
-1815 MAKNRGQIHHS
+1815 LGRNRGQIHHS
-1826 TIADQL
+1826 TMADHL
-1832 GVNDVGRKKNKN
+1832 GVDDVGRQKNKN
-1844 PALRFLDGTSAL
+1844 RALRFLDYTSVL
-1856 SAVMFN
+1856 SAGMFN
-1862 TAERFNRQTTVAAS
+1862 AAERFNRQTTVVAS
-1876 YDLNLD
+1876 YDLTLD

-1888 KAEGDKKFYSAV
+1888 EAKGDKKFYSAA

-1911 EARMELA
+1911 EARMDLA
-1918 AEEALYFAQETNGG
+1918 AKEALYFAQETNGG

-1959 MYYTMLKSAKLASD
+1959 MYYTMLKSGKLFVK
-1973 NMFANDAEGK
+1973 NVGGKDAESK
-1983 ELRNMAFKQML
+1983 ELAAMAFKQAVGVHL
-1994 GIHMSALFFAGVQ
+1994 SALFFAGVQ
-2007 GLPLYGAVTMIA
+2007 GLPLYGMVSMIA
-2019 DMFLDD
+2019 NMFLDD

-2032 ITRKYLGEGWYKGAV
+2032 ITRKYLGEGWYKGAL

-2053 DVASRVSLSNLVLQ
+2053 DVASRVSLGNLLLQ

-2096 KRAYDDLNS
+2096 KRAYDDFNS
-2105 SEYGSFERGMESLMP
+2105 DEYGSFERGMESLMP
-2120 AGITNLYRST
+2120 AGLTNLYRST

-2154 GDFAAQSLGFPP
+2154 GDFAAQALGFPP

-2199 AQRMGD
+2199 AARMGD
-2205 HETMGEVLKDI
+2205 HETMTEVMQDI
-2216 IAHNNRHPT
+2216 SDHNYRHPT
-2225 VAITP
+2225 AGITP
-2230 EQIMKSVKSHMATS
+2230 EQIIKSVKSHMATS

-2252 VNPLMQHAIMVSNMQ
+2252 VNPIMQYAIMRSNME
-2267 YNKGY
+2267 YNKGD

>member
-1 MASIEQIS
+1 MTDA
-9 KAIDIAKREGEYE
+9 E
-22 VVLELAELLRQ
+22 VDDALAEQ
-33 EVGKKGSGDAGFVE
+33 
-47 NVLSGL
+47 
-53 GAGAVG
+53 
-59 MYESAALGGA
+59 AA
-69 TLLEEEEELKARDKI
+69 
-84 KRVAESFR
+84 
-92 PEGGDKEALSYKLA
+92 
-106 SGIGSI
+106 
-112 GALLPTAFLGPAALP
+112 
-127 VAGAIAGGAG
+127 
-137 AGEASERAR
+137 
-146 EFGATEEERSA
+146 EEER
-157 AALRGTAI
+157 
-165 GLTEIA
+165 
-171 PLGRIAKGLQIPGVQ
+171 V
-186 KVLDKLAPEDIS
+186 
-198 GMGSRVRSAAA
+198 
-209 TGVTEGAQEA
+209 
-219 AAAIL
+219 
-224 QNLNARGYDPEAE
+224 AR
-237 LLNAGVLDEAT
+237 
-248 IGGGAGAILQ
+248 
-258 ALTDVLVKGRSRT
+258 
-271 ADGGEA
+271 
-277 PDITD
+277 
-282 EEAVEI
+282 
-288 AGLLPAP
+288 
-295 SDDIVVS
+295 
-302 PTGEAGT
+302 
-309 RAQQEEASRARDEA
+309 
-323 RREQEAEDQVAL
+323 
-335 GDMPSA
+335 
-341 DVRDRR
+341 
-347 AQSEFERRQQ
+347 
-357 EARDK
+357 
-362 RGDTQEDLFAAELE
+362 LE
-376 DAELAELEAIVADE
+376 DAD
-390 SSSAEDAEL
+390 
-399 AEQILAGYGR
+399 QI
-409 KKIAR
+409 K
-414 ERRKA
+414 
-419 AEAADQEA
+419 
-427 ISEQPDMVARAEE
+427 EQPDMVARAED
-440 EQLRDMDETAEIE
+440 EQIRDMEETAEIE

-512 KERKPKQTQQQ
+512 KERGPKQTQQQ
-523 QPLGGMQSRT
+523 QPLGGMQSKT
-533 SAKRQGVTR
+533 AAKRQGVTR
-542 PATETGDESGLTT
+542 RAIETGDESGLTT
-555 AVDTERGR
+555 AVDTGRGR

-591 GLDSPVEGTSPA
+591 GLDSPVEGTSPT
-603 RAGEGTERGALT
+603 RAGERAKRGAL
-615 LNQQDSVAA
+615 
-624 GQVDF
+624 
-629 ALSRDTAG
+629 
-637 FPRGKNEEQ
+637 
-646 QRKDYVAGF
+646 
-655 RAGYKRSTNEV
+655 
-666 QQPYGEVEGSDAF
+666 
-679 QQGYFSGNR
+679 
-688 ERSRPAAVETT
+688 VETAMAT
-699 TPAVETTTPAVKPKA
+699 LMGKPPKAKA
-714 KPKTDMQKKLE
+714 KPKPTAPVDTSTQE
-725 AVGFTPSSTAE
+725 APTE

-753 NKFRFNKS
+753 NKFKFSKS
-761 DQFIGRHSALD
+761 DQFIGRHPALD
-772 QDTAKLETLKDTDFP
+772 QDITKLETLKGTTFP

-792 DLTEGAKE
+792 DLTEGAKK

-833 SKKYRAYDE
+833 SKKYRTYDE
-842 TKETKPSGTLPTG
+842 TQETKPSGTLPTG

-871 QAVLS
+871 QGVLS

-886 NAQLDRQL
+886 NTQLDRRL
-894 QVAKERATAAQKT
+894 QVAKEKAKEAQKT

-914 AAEAQLVED
+914 AAEAKLVED
-923 RKTRQE
+923 RKARQE
-929 QARNKKIEKASK
+929 ESRNKKIEEASK
-941 GKVQVIPDRK
+941 GKVQVTPDRK

-964 PRAQRKLSKKE
+964 PRAQRKLSKEE

-983 AVENVQGKAKT
+983 AVEKVQGKAKT
-994 ATKPPLTED
+994 KPPITEE

-1009 SARVATD
+1009 SAKIAAD
-1016 TVNFLAGG
+1016 TQQFIAGG

-1031 LELDPKVTVEAM
+1031 LELDPKEVAALVSDV
-1043 ERLPKDVNALLKK
+1043 PKDVNSLLKK

-1063 QSLAKSAKS
+1063 QSISKGASS
-1072 KRVKQIARALA
+1072 KRVKQIARALSQ
-1083 ENIGDTKIE
+1083 NLGD
-1092 LANEAAIKD
+1092 IKVEMRSNLEGFDD
-1101 RGYDIGDR
+1101 RVTV
-1109 SDVAGLFDPNINT
+1109 SSFDPNTNT
-1122 VILNSNMPLTIH
+1122 VMFDPSVPL
-1134 ALLHETTHAATINVL
+1134 TTHAVL
-1149 KNKSHPATKQL
+1149 HEVTHGAVANILNNKSHPATKQL
-1160 NKLYEDV
+1160 EKLYKDV
-1167 KPYLDT
+1167 MPYLDT
-1173 AYGAKNLNE
+1173 AYGAESLSE
-1182 FVAEAFSNPD
+1182 FVAEVFSNPD
-1192 FQHKLAS
+1192 FQHQLAS
-1199 INPKGQDI
+1199 INPKGEDI

-1235 LDSADAAILTMLSPN
+1235 LDSADAAIMATLSPN
-1250 INTIDAP
+1250 TETIDST

-1274 MTDIQKRVSAGSK
+1274 MTDIQKRVSSGSK

-1297 LNSGV
+1297 LNSDV
-1302 KGTAKEVLLK
+1302 KGTAKTVFLK

-1326 GFGQLGI
+1326 GYGQLGI
-1333 KLHAKFEEQRGAI
+1333 NLHTKFEEQRAGI
-1346 ARADGKIEKVLEAYN
+1346 QKADEKINKVLESYDA
-1361 KWAKKNV
+1361 WAKKNV

-1427 LGKGGRDQFT
+1427 LNKGGRDQFSE
-1437 ALRAEY
+1437 LRNTY
-1443 KRMHEDLISVIN
+1443 KRMHEALVAVIN
-1455 REIDAIGDNTS
+1455 REIDEIGDNAS

-1492 LIRQGNYKL
+1492 LVRQGNYKL
-1501 SYSTRIADD
+1501 SYSTRVADD

-1538 DADTVEGTVESYNA
+1538 DTDTVKGTVESYNA
-1552 DTRKSSWKSAPAG
+1552 DTRKSSWKNAPAG
-1565 SFVADVLDVISASG
+1565 SFVADILDVISASG
-1579 QDKDAEMQEQVMRL
+1579 QDKDAAMQEQVMRL

-1619 AGLGMQVKGYD
+1619 ARLGMQVKGYD

-1635 EKMRYG
+1635 KKMRYG

-1661 GVNEDTFGM
+1661 GVTADTFGR
-1670 VRDEMLERADFARRG
+1670 VKDEMLNRADFARRG
-1685 AKNKDVEPY
+1685 AKNKGTEPY

-1767 TDANGVVTRDDVY
+1767 TDKDGLVTREDVY

-1808 RMIPLVK
+1808 RMMPLVK

-1832 GVNDVGRKKNKN
+1832 GVNDVGRQKNKN
-1844 PALRFLDGTSAL
+1844 RALRFLDGTSAL

-1862 TAERFNRQTTVAAS
+1862 AAERFNRQTTVAAS

-1888 KAEGDKKFYSAV
+1888 EAKGDKKFYSAV
-1900 QAKFIDVPSSS
+1900 QAKFVDVPSSS

-1959 MYYTMLKSAKLASD
+1959 MYYTMLKSGKLFID
-1973 NMFANDAEGK
+1973 NVGGKDAESK
-1983 ELRNMAFKQML
+1983 ELAAMAFKQAVGVHL
-1994 GIHMSALFFAGVQ
+1994 SALFFAGVQ
-2007 GLPLYGAVTMIA
+2007 GLPLYGMVSMIA
-2019 DMFLDD
+2019 NMFLDD

-2053 DVASRVSLSNLVLQ
+2053 DVASRVSLGNLLLQ

-2096 KRAYDDLNS
+2096 KRAYDDFNS
-2105 SEYGSFERGMESLMP
+2105 DEYGSFERGMESLMP
-2120 AGITNLYRST
+2120 AGLTNVYRST

-2154 GDFAAQSLGFPP
+2154 GDFAAQALGFPP

-2178 NKGVEKAITSKR
+2178 NKGVEKAVTSKR

-2205 HETMGEVLKDI
+2205 HETMGEALKDI
-2216 IAHNNRHPT
+2216 ITHNNRHPT
-2225 VAITP
+2225 AAITP
-2230 EQIMKSVKSHMATS
+2230 EQISKSVKSHMATS

-2252 VNPLMQHAIMVSNMQ
+2252 VNPIMQHAIMVSNME

>member
-69 TLLEEEEELKARDKI
+69 TLFEEEAEDKARDKI

-112 GALLPTAFLGPAALP
+112 GALLPTALLGPAALP
-127 VAGAIAGGAG
+127 AAGVIAGGAG

-186 KVLDKLAPEDIS
+186 KVLDKLGPQAIS

-258 ALTDVLVKGRSRT
+258 VFADTIAGRRGGRSVST
-271 ADGGEA
+271 EGAEGVD
-277 PDITD
+277 DKSD
-282 EEAVEI
+282 EQAIEEVF
-288 AGLLPAP
+288 GLPALP
-295 SDDIVVS
+295 KTVDIPMPDGSLRENVPIDD
-302 PTGEAGT
+302 PEAQAFL
-309 RAQQEEASRARDEA
+309 RAQKMQSEAETEQFEAEQGTAA
-323 RREQEAEDQVAL
+323 RR
-335 GDMPSA
+335 
-341 DVRDRR
+341 
-347 AQSEFERRQQ
+347 
-357 EARDK
+357 K
-362 RGDTQEDLFAAELE
+362 T
-376 DAELAELEAIVADE
+376 ELEAVREAQGRDQGLASLVKDDAAEQARRQTGDLFPLEKATAEREAARVAARGPDGMT
-390 SSSAEDAEL
+390 DAEVDDAL
-399 AEQILAGYGR
+399 AEQ
-409 KKIAR
+409 
-414 ERRKA
+414 A
-419 AEAADQEA
+419 AEEERVARLEDDDQ
-427 ISEQPDMVARAEE
+427 IKEQPDMVARAED
-440 EQLRDMDETAEIE
+440 EQIRDMEETAEIE

-512 KERKPKQTQQQ
+512 KERGPKQTQQQ
-523 QPLGGMQSRT
+523 QPLGGMQSKT
-533 SAKRQGVTR
+533 AAKRQGVTR
-542 PATETGDESGLTT
+542 RAIETGDESGLTT
-555 AVDTERGR
+555 AVDTGRGR

-591 GLDSPVEGTSPA
+591 GLDSPVEGTSPT
-603 RAGEGTERGALT
+603 RAGERAKRGAL
-615 LNQQDSVAA
+615 
-624 GQVDF
+624 
-629 ALSRDTAG
+629 
-637 FPRGKNEEQ
+637 
-646 QRKDYVAGF
+646 
-655 RAGYKRSTNEV
+655 
-666 QQPYGEVEGSDAF
+666 
-679 QQGYFSGNR
+679 
-688 ERSRPAAVETT
+688 VETAMAT
-699 TPAVETTTPAVKPKA
+699 LMGKPPKAKA
-714 KPKTDMQKKLE
+714 KPKPTAPVDTSTQE
-725 AVGFTPSSTAE
+725 APTE

-753 NKFRFNKS
+753 NKFRFSKS
-761 DQFIGRHSALD
+761 DQFIGRHPALD
-772 QDTAKLETLKDTDFP
+772 QDTTKLETLKGTTFP

-792 DLTEGAKE
+792 DLTEGAKK

-833 SKKYRAYDE
+833 SKKYRTYDE
-842 TKETKPSGTLPTG
+842 TQETKPSGTLPTG

-871 QAVLS
+871 QVVLS

-886 NAQLDRQL
+886 NTQLDRRL

-907 IDERGTK
+907 IDERSTK

-923 RKTRQE
+923 RKARQE
-929 QARNKKIEKASK
+929 ESRNKKIEEASK
-941 GKVQVIPDRK
+941 GKVQVTPDRK

-964 PRAQRKLSKKE
+964 PRAQRKLSKEE

-983 AVENVQGKAKT
+983 AVEKVQGKAKT
-994 ATKPPLTED
+994 KPPITEE

-1009 SARVATD
+1009 SAKIAAD
-1016 TVNFLAGG
+1016 TQQFIAGG
-1024 GKIDILN
+1024 GKIDMLN
-1031 LELDPKVTVEAM
+1031 LELSPKEVSALVSDV
-1043 ERLPKDVNALLKK
+1043 PKDVNSLLKK

-1063 QSLAKSAKS
+1063 QSLAKSTKS
-1072 KRVKQIARALA
+1072 KRVKQIARALSQ
-1083 ENIGDTKIE
+1083 NLGD
-1092 LANEAAIKD
+1092 IKVEMRSNLEGVDD
-1101 RGYDIGDR
+1101 RVTV
-1109 SDVAGLFDPNINT
+1109 SSFDPNTNT
-1122 VILNSNMPLTIH
+1122 VMFDPSVPL
-1134 ALLHETTHAATINVL
+1134 TTHAVL
-1149 KNKSHPATKQL
+1149 HEVTHGAVANILNNKSHPATKQL
-1160 NKLYEDV
+1160 EKLYKDV
-1167 KPYLDT
+1167 MPYLDT
-1173 AYGAKNLNE
+1173 AYGAESLSE
-1182 FVAEAFSNPD
+1182 FVAEVFSNPD
-1192 FQHKLAS
+1192 FQHQLAS
-1199 INPKGQDI
+1199 INPKGEDI

-1218 NFVRRLIG
+1218 NFVRRIIG

-1235 LDSADAAILTMLSPN
+1235 LDSADAAIMAMLSPN
-1250 INTIDAP
+1250 TETIDST
-1257 AMNMVSTQDGVR
+1257 AMDGVSTQDGVR

-1297 LNSGV
+1297 LNSDV

-1427 LGKGGRDQFT
+1427 LNKGGRDQFSE
-1437 ALRAEY
+1437 LRNTY

-1455 REIDAIGDNTS
+1455 REIDAIGDNTP

-1646 IERAIDEVYDKGAPK
+1646 VERAIDEVYDKGAPK
-1661 GVNEDTFGM
+1661 GVNEDTFGR

-1685 AKNKDVEPY
+1685 AKNKGTEPY

-1786 EKKIRDTSA
+1786 EKKILDTSA

-1862 TAERFNRQTTVAAS
+1862 AAERFNRQTTVAAS

-1973 NMFANDAEGK
+1973 NMFAKDAEGK
-1983 ELRNMAFKQML
+1983 ELRNMAFKQAMGVHL
-1994 GIHMSALFFAGVQ
+1994 SALFFAGVQ
-2007 GLPLYGAVTMIA
+2007 GLPIYGMATMIA
-2019 DMFLDD
+2019 NMFLDD

-2053 DVASRVSLSNLVLQ
+2053 DVASRVSLSNLLLQ

-2096 KRAYDDLNS
+2096 KRAYDDFNS
-2105 SEYGSFERGMESLMP
+2105 SEYGSFERGMENLMP

-2137 GGIQSRRKD
+2137 GGIRSRRKD

-2154 GDFAAQSLGFPP
+2154 GDFAAQAFGFPP

-2178 NKGVEKAITSKR
+2178 NKGVEKAVTAKR

-2225 VAITP
+2225 VAVTP

>member
-1 MASIEQIS
+1 MASIEQLS
-9 KAIDIAKREGEYE
+9 KAIDLAYKDGEYE
-22 VVLELAELLRQ
+22 VVQELTLMLRQ
-33 EVGKKGSGDAGFVE
+33 EVAKQGSGDAGFVE

-69 TLLEEEEELKARDKI
+69 TLFEEEAEDKARDKI

-92 PEGGDKEALSYKLA
+92 PDGGDKESLTYKLA

-112 GALLPTAFLGPAALP
+112 GALLPTALLGPAALP
-127 VAGAIAGGAG
+127 AAGVIAGGAG

-186 KVLDKLAPEDIS
+186 KVLDKLGPQAIS
-198 GMGSRVRSAAA
+198 GIGSRVRSAAA

-258 ALTDVLVKGRSRT
+258 ALTDVLVRGRART
-271 ADGGEA
+271 TDGGEA

-390 SSSAEDAEL
+390 NSSAEDAEL

-427 ISEQPDMVARAEE
+427 ISEQPDMVARAED
-440 EQLRDMDETAEIE
+440 EQIRDMDETAEVE

-512 KERKPKQTQQQ
+512 KERGPKQTQQQ
-523 QPLGGMQSRT
+523 QPLGGMQSKT
-533 SAKRQGVTR
+533 AAKRQGVTR
-542 PATETGDESGLTT
+542 RAIETGDESGLTT
-555 AVDTERGR
+555 AVDTGRGR

-591 GLDSPVEGTSPA
+591 GLDSPVEGTSPT
-603 RAGEGTERGALT
+603 RAGERAKRGAL
-615 LNQQDSVAA
+615 
-624 GQVDF
+624 
-629 ALSRDTAG
+629 
-637 FPRGKNEEQ
+637 
-646 QRKDYVAGF
+646 
-655 RAGYKRSTNEV
+655 
-666 QQPYGEVEGSDAF
+666 
-679 QQGYFSGNR
+679 
-688 ERSRPAAVETT
+688 VETAMAT
-699 TPAVETTTPAVKPKA
+699 LMGKPPKAKA
-714 KPKTDMQKKLE
+714 KPKPTAPVDTSTQE
-725 AVGFTPSSTAE
+725 APTE

-744 PVRTINPDT
+744 PVRTINPST
-753 NKFRFNKS
+753 NKFRFSKS
-761 DQFIGRHSALD
+761 DQFLGRHPALD
-772 QDTAKLETLKDTDFP
+772 QDTTKLETLKGTTFP

-792 DLTEGAKE
+792 DLTEGAKK

-833 SKKYRAYDE
+833 SKKYRTYDE
-842 TKETKPSGTLPTG
+842 TQETKPSGTLPTG

-871 QAVLS
+871 QVVLS

-886 NAQLDRQL
+886 NTQLDRQL

-923 RKTRQE
+923 RKARQE
-929 QARNKKIEKASK
+929 ESRNKKIEEASK
-941 GKVQVIPDRK
+941 GKVQVTPDRK

-964 PRAQRKLSKKE
+964 PRAQRKLSKEE

-983 AVENVQGKAKT
+983 AVEKVQGKAKT
-994 ATKPPLTED
+994 KPPITEE

-1009 SARVATD
+1009 SAKIAAD
-1016 TVNFLAGG
+1016 TQQFIAGG

-1031 LELDPKVTVEAM
+1031 LELDPKEVAALVSDV
-1043 ERLPKDVNALLKK
+1043 PKDVNPLLKK

-1063 QSLAKSAKS
+1063 QSISKGASS
-1072 KRVKQIARALA
+1072 KRVKQIARALSQ
-1083 ENIGDTKIE
+1083 NLGD
-1092 LANEAAIKD
+1092 IKVEMRSNLEGFDD
-1101 RGYDIGDR
+1101 RVTV
-1109 SDVAGLFDPNINT
+1109 SSFDPNTNT
-1122 VILNSNMPLTIH
+1122 VMFDPSVPL
-1134 ALLHETTHAATINVL
+1134 TTHAVL
-1149 KNKSHPATKQL
+1149 HEVTHGAVANILNNKSHPATKQL
-1160 NKLYEDV
+1160 EKLYKDV
-1167 KPYLDT
+1167 MPYLDT
-1173 AYGAKNLNE
+1173 AYGAESLSE
-1182 FVAEAFSNPD
+1182 FVAEVFSNPD
-1192 FQHKLAS
+1192 FQHQLAS
-1199 INPKGQDI
+1199 INPKGEDI

-1235 LDSADAAILTMLSPN
+1235 LDSADAAIMAMLSPN
-1250 INTIDAP
+1250 TETIDST

-1287 RSFIEGATDF
+1287 RSYIEGATDF
-1297 LNSGV
+1297 LNN
-1302 KGTAKEVLLK
+1302 TRIENAAKEVWLK
-1312 LTGSQALGDVARNN
+1312 LTGSQALGDIARNN
-1326 GFGQLGI
+1326 GYGQLGLD
-1333 KLHAKFEEQRGAI
+1333 LHVKFEEQRSDI
-1346 ARADGKIEKVLEAYN
+1346 QKSDERINKVLKAYTA
-1361 KWAKKNV
+1361 WAKKNL

-1427 LGKGGRDQFT
+1427 LNKGGRDQFSE
-1437 ALRAEY
+1437 LRNTY
-1443 KRMHEDLISVIN
+1443 KRMHEDLVTVIN
-1455 REIDAIGDNTS
+1455 REIDEIGDGKDNAS
-1466 SSTKAKIKKEMNER
+1466 KVKLKKQMNER
-1480 LLDSKTMDVYFP
+1480 LIASNTMDVYFP
-1492 LIRQGNYKL
+1492 LVRQGNYKL
-1501 SYSTRIADD
+1501 AYTTRIPNKD
-1510 NGNIRE
+1510 GTFRE
-1516 EPVFLMFETKGERDS
+1516 EPVFLMFETEGARDS
-1531 ALRTVQD
+1531 AAKEVKNDALTVTD
-1538 DADTVEGTVESYNA
+1538 TVESYDG
-1552 DTRKSSWKSAPAG
+1552 DTTPSSYRSPPAG
-1565 SFVADVLDVISASG
+1565 SFVADILDVISASG
-1579 QDKDAEMQEQVMRL
+1579 KDPKNEMQEQVMRL
-1593 FIESLPETSF
+1593 FIETLPETSF
-1603 AKSLQKRKNTL
+1603 AKSLQRRKNTL

-1619 AGLGMQVKGYD
+1619 AGLGMQIKGYD

-1635 EKMRYG
+1635 VKMRSG

-1646 IERAIDEVYDKGAPK
+1646 IEKAIDEVYNEGAPK
-1661 GVNEDTFGM
+1661 GVNKKTFKELKEEL
-1670 VRDEMLERADFARRG
+1670 DARAKFAREG
-1685 AKNKDVEPY
+1685 AKNKGTEQY

-1767 TDANGVVTRDDVY
+1767 TGKDGLVTREDVY

-1808 RMIPLVK
+1808 RMIPIVK
-1815 MAKNRGQIHHS
+1815 LGRNRGQIHHS
-1826 TIADQL
+1826 TMADHL
-1832 GVNDVGRKKNKN
+1832 GMDDVGRQKNKN
-1844 PALRFLDGTSAL
+1844 RALRFLDGTSAL

-1862 TAERFNRQTTVAAS
+1862 AAERFNRQTTVVAS
-1876 YDLNLD
+1876 YDLTLD

-1888 KAEGDKKFYSAV
+1888 EAKGDKKFYSAA

-1911 EARMELA
+1911 EARMDLA
-1918 AEEALYFAQETNGG
+1918 AKEALYFAQETNGG

-1959 MYYTMLKSAKLASD
+1959 MYYTMIKSAKLTAV
-1973 NMFANDAEGK
+1973 NMFAKDAEGK
-1983 ELRNMAFKQML
+1983 ELRNMAFKQAMGVHL
-1994 GIHMSALFFAGVQ
+1994 SALFFAGVQ
-2007 GLPLYGAVTMIA
+2007 GLPLYGMASMIA
-2019 DMFLDD
+2019 NMFLDD

-2053 DVASRVSLSNLVLQ
+2053 DVASRVSLSNLLLQ

-2096 KRAYDDLNS
+2096 KRAYDDFNS
-2105 SEYGSFERGMESLMP
+2105 SEYGSFERGMENLMP

-2137 GGIQSRRKD
+2137 GGIRSRRKD

-2178 NKGVEKAITSKR
+2178 NKGVEKAVTAKR

-2225 VAITP
+2225 VAVTP
-2230 EQIMKSVKSHMATS
+2230 EQISKSVKSHMATS

-2252 VNPLMQHAIMVSNMQ
+2252 INPLMQHAIMVSNME